1 VSLYL
6 IVASR
11 PEKVYCAPQKSTGF
25 GCVILFTSRRAST
38 LAHPYRSAATKISS
52 IGLMK
57 ARPCCR
63 PLRRLCHSNNW
74 QSTRGHD
81 KAAKLA
87 LDYKLL
93 NDGTIPA
100 GILHR
105 YEYIA
110 TPFRDLGWILLQAL
124 ATLGIPGGDKSPS
137 LYKRQGRERA
147 RF

>member
-1 VSLYL
+1 LRHIIHFEESVDVGASVPVRCDEDLKHWFDESASLL
-6 IVASR
+6 QAAEAAL
-11 PEKVYCAPQKSTGF
+11 PLEQ
-25 GCVILFTSRRAST
+25 
-38 LAHPYRSAATKISS
+38 LAIY
-52 IGLMK
+52 
-57 ARPCCR
+57 
-63 PLRRLCHSNNW
+63 
-74 QSTRGHD
+74 RGHD